1 MGVIANHGRFSRGV
15 AISSIARNVIF
26 YETDQSDTMK
36 NRFNS
41 RFVDS
46 VIMTVLVDNKADL
59 IVDSSDAVQYFTEK
73 PLLAEHGFSAL
84 IQPGDSGETILWDAG
99 GSDVALIENMRRMK
113 LDFNT
118 ITKIALSH
126 GHWDHYAAMTA
137 LLDQMKLSPMPQE
150 WPEGVS
156 EAELSVLLE
165 KSQIP
170 IIAHPAAFRER
181 WAKKEDGTLKGPFD
195 PPPVKRWKAS
205 GAEIIH
211 SENPHELAPGC
222 WVTGRIPRQSF
233 EESGRP
239 KNRFYRNGADFIPD
253 DLDEDQAVVINLDE
267 KGLIVL
273 SGCAHSGI
281 VNTIEYARQ
290 FTGIERVH
298 AIIGG
303 FHLARASEEE
313 IEKTTAYIKD
323 LQPTYVIPSH
333 CTGFQATSQFA
344 REMPD
349 AFIEGVVGATYRF

>member
-1 MGVIANHGRFSRGV
+1 MN
-15 AISSIARNVIF
+15 
-26 YETDQSDTMK
+26 
-36 NRFNS
+36 NRYDPG
-41 RFVDS
+41 FVER
-46 VIMTVLVDNKADL
+46 VTITVLVDNKADM
-59 IVDSSDAVQYFTEK
+59 IVESSDTIQHFKEK

-84 IQPGDSGETILWDAG
+84 IHPGESGEMILWDAG
-99 GSDVALIENMRRMK
+99 GSDVALIENMCRMK

-126 GHWDHYAAMTA
+126 GHWDHYAAMTT
-137 LLDQMKLSPMPQE
+137 LLDQMQLSPRLQE

-156 EAELSVLLE
+156 EAELSAWLE
-165 KSQIP
+165 KNQIP
-170 IIAHPAAFRER
+170 IVAHPAAFRER
-181 WAKKEDGTLKGPFD
+181 WVKKEDGTLKGPFS
-195 PPPVKRWKAS
+195 PPPVKRWNAA
-205 GAEIIH
+205 GAVIVY
-211 SENPHELAPGC
+211 SEKPYELAPGC
-222 WVTGRIPRQSF
+222 WTTGHIPRQSF

-239 KNRFYRNGADFIPD
+239 KNRFYRDGVDFIPD
-253 DLDEDQAVVINLDE
+253 DLDEDQAVVINLQG

-344 REMPD
+344 RQMPD